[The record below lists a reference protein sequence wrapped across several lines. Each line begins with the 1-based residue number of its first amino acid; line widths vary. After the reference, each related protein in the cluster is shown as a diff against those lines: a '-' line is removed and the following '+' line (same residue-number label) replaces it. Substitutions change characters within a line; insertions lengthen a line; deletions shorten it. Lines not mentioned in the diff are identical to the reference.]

1 MPCCDCCCP
10 EDEECCKGPGANGI
24 CCKPDRC
31 CGTEESPE
39 CCEEGEYCCDDAC
52 QETPCDEEECETD
65 EDCLYCDQSYDL
77 IDTNESCAP
86 GFTRSGDTCLRLVK
100 VADCDECDPTP
111 PGNSTDWGSSC
122 VQGYCCDGECS
133 DEECPGCETDED
145 CDYCNEGYSLV
156 GGAYN
161 ISDELRCCGDGAIGW
176 IDDAGDARFPNC
188 VSDIDPGNVDNNF
201 NIVAGDA
208 TQSGYCCDGVCS
220 EEPCPEPLAVKLT
233 LGPGSILKAMLA
245 KMGIL
250 ATARCKCAKMARQ
263 MDAWGQESLNH
274 LDEIADVMEET
285 AKKRGLPFSRT
296 AAKLMIRIACWRA
309 RRGNKG

>member
-1 MPCCDCCCP
+1 MAFRRLSMVCCDCCCP
-10 EDEECCKGPGANGI
+10 GDEECCKGPGPNGI
-24 CCKPDRC
+24 CCDPARC

-52 QETPCDEEECETD
+52 QATPCDEEECETD
-65 EDCLYCDQSYDL
+65 EDC
-77 IDTNESCAP
+77 
-86 GFTRSGDTCLRLVK
+86 
-100 VADCDECDPTP
+100 
-111 PGNSTDWGSSC
+111 
-122 VQGYCCDGECS
+122 
-133 DEECPGCETDED
+133 
-145 CDYCNEGYSLV
+145 DYCNEGFSLV

-161 ISDELRCCGDGAIGW
+161 ISDELRCCADGAIGW
-176 IDDAGDARFPNC
+176 IDDAGDPRSGNC

-201 NIVAGDA
+201 NIVAGDS
-208 TQSGYCCDGVCS
+208 TQPGYCCDGVCS
-220 EEPCPEPLAVKLT
+220 EEECPEPLAVKLT

-245 KMGIL
+245 KMGIK
-250 ATARCKCAKMARQ
+250 ATAKCKCAKMARQ

-309 RRGNKG
+309 RRGNKK